1 MRVKT
6 VHEDNGPRTHEPNL
20 RELTAELDGLR
31 TLMNARLGAFEK
43 LMDERNDWYGERD
56 KDRQISVDKA
66 LTAAK
71 ELSSQASTASKEA
84 VTKNETAQHEYNLRS
99 NEFRGQL
106 DDQAKRLIAR
116 TEVEALLKAMQERFE
131 ASIRNLEDKNSIND
145 REIRTVRENVGLTG
159 GKSAGVEAMWN
170 KIVQVLTLLGGIGG
184 GVVITKIVGH

>member
-1 MRVKT
+1 MIVDDKQ
-6 VHEDNGPRTHEPNL
+6 NGARTHEPSL

-31 TLMNARLGAFEK
+31 NLMNAKLTSFEK

-71 ELSSQASTASKEA
+71 ELSNQASTASKEA
-84 VTKNETAQHEYNLRS
+84 ITKNETAQHEYNLRS

-116 TEVEALLKAMQERFE
+116 TEVEALLKAIQERFE
-131 ASIRNLEDKNSIND
+131 AAARNLQEKIDMND
-145 REIRTVRENVGLTG
+145 REIRAVRENVGTG
-159 GKSAGVEAMWN
+159 SGKSQGAEAMWG
-170 KIVQVLTLLGGIGG
+170 KVVEVVKLAIALGV
-184 GVVITKIVGH
+184 GVYVGDKK